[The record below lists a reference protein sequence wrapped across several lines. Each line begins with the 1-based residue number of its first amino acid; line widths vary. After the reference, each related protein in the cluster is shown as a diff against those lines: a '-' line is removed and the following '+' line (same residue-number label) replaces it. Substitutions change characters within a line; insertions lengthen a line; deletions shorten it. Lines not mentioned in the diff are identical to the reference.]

1 MPSESDVLQFCA
13 AVFKS
18 VWALDLLLTLRKF
31 PELSWHAA
39 ELIKELRCSSG
50 VVSEALDNLIAAG
63 LVVEDAGGFRYS
75 PADPRLDDMVVAV
88 GELYAAKPTSV
99 VREIMTTPNMKLKLL
114 SDAFRIN
121 K

>member
-18 VWALDLLLTLRKF
+18 VWALDLLLTLRKT
-31 PELSWHAA
+31 PELSWHSA
-39 ELIKELRCSSG
+39 ELIKEMRCSSG
-50 VVSEALDNLIAAG
+50 VVTEALDNLIAAG
-63 LVVEDAGGFRYS
+63 LVVENAGGFRYS
-75 PADPRLDDMVVAV
+75 PADVRLDETV
-88 GELYAAKPTSV
+88 GALRELYATKPTAV
-99 VREIMTTPNMKLKLL
+99 IREIVATPNTKLKLL

>member
-1 MPSESDVLQFCA
+1 MPSETDVLQFCA

-18 VWALDLLLTLRKF
+18 VWALDLLLTLRRT
-31 PELSWHAA
+31 PHLSWTAA
-39 ELIKELRCSSG
+39 DLIKELRCSSG
-50 VVSEALDNLIAAG
+50 VVTDALDNLSAAG
-63 LVVEDAGGFRYS
+63 LVVEDDGGFRYA
-75 PADPRLDDMVVAV
+75 PADERLDEMVNAV
-88 GELYAAKPTSV
+88 GALYAAKPTSV